1 MIGVLKEAEV
11 GVPVAELI
19 RKVGISERTFY
30 RRKKQYIGMEV
41 NHVASTRCDLCHRAK
56 LTKAN

>member
-19 RKVGISERTFY
+19 RKVGSANGRSIAGRS
-30 RRKKQYIGMEV
+30 
-41 NHVASTRCDLCHRAK
+41 STSVWK
-56 LTKAN
+56 